1 MGNTPNKSKYEKENP
16 PVENPPHFGGGAYPP
31 PAAGGAYL
39 PPHAGGAYSPPPSGP
54 PPAYS
59 LDGHTTSASAPA
71 YWVMKTLRK
80 LALM

>member
-1 MGNTPNKSKYEKENP
+1 MSMGNTPNKSKNEKENP
-16 PVENPPHFGGGAYPP
+16 PVENPAHFGGGAYPP
-31 PAAGGAYL
+31 PAAGGAY
-39 PPHAGGAYSPPPSGP
+39 PPPPAGP

-80 LALM
+80 LALT